1 LQGLD
6 PWERVTVQ
14 FFDPAGKPA
23 EWVTEYESY
32 LTDANGNPV
41 TERRLYA
48 DAQGRASWRRIGTR
62 DQAGE
67 WTVRLTQEDTTTTL
81 TYPMNQLTLTPIGS
95 KTLGLEFRLY
105 QGPLSNTYYTGNV
118 PGALTVDLQDHLK
131 LVTDSLRGLS
141 GLQSDQTPTIYL
153 VADLELLKQ
162 VSESTGST
170 LGFADGYYRSAGED
184 SGVYMHTDSLLTGIQ
199 RLLTHEYIHLALSET
214 VGPVD
219 LPSWLNEGTATYY
232 EYLINVSGD
241 RAIATNHPL
250 YRSATLAKNAAQSGD
265 LLVLTN
271 LEDQDAW
278 NSQTEDDRID
288 LQYAQ
293 SHMAVRYLAETYG
306 KSTPIDMMTRMG
318 QGATLSEV
326 FSEIVGVEYP
336 AFERQFALWL
346 KSWEDPERTR
356 IAEYT
361 RSLNDIMSGKA
372 SIGDLRSVDLASDAP
387 PSERVATKRVLVA
400 DAEDLLARIGNL
412 SPPPELRPLHDDAA
426 RFMERFVRLLTLELE
441 HLLDQEYLVF
451 LGDIISS
458 VDSISRLRSEDIQ
471 GGAPPGQRVTAK
483 PGLVADAETLV
494 RQLLDAPPPPSL
506 NALQLQ
512 ELAFLDRY
520 IQFLN
525 LELEQ
530 QREEVYLRLLTGI
543 ITEVDGISSRRSK
556 SIQSTGSS
564 SQRISAAEGLV
575 SDSESLLSQMDTFTP
590 PSRLQALQLQGTTY
604 LKKYVQWLTIELEF
618 AQTNDSAK
626 LDQGNAM
633 IAEINTRGNEFRSG
647 VSTEQR
653 AQPNQNEANNML
665 SEIADMESL
674 LVQGINAGYRNSATL
689 QQANAMLGEVNA
701 RENTVRNRIGD
712 LKFIYNLREP

>member
-1 LQGLD
+1 MQGLD

-14 FFDPAGKPA
+14 FFDPTGKPA

-32 LTDANGNPV
+32 LTDANDNPV

-48 DAQGRASWRRIGTR
+48 DAQGRASWRRVGTR
-62 DQAGE
+62 DRTGA
-67 WTVRLTQEDTTTTL
+67 WTVQVTQEDTTTTL
-81 TYPMNQLTLTPIGS
+81 IYPVNQLTLTPIGS
-95 KTLGLEFRLY
+95 KTLGLEFNLY
-105 QGPLSNTYYTGNV
+105 QGPVSNTYYTGNV

-131 LVTDSLRGLS
+131 LVADSLRGLS

-153 VADLELLKQ
+153 VADLELLKR
-162 VSESTGST
+162 VSESTGAA
-170 LGFADGYYRSAGED
+170 LGFADGYYRGAGED

-199 RLLTHEYIHLALSET
+199 RLLTHEYVHLALSET

-232 EYLINVSGD
+232 EYLINVSGE
-241 RAIATNHPL
+241 RANATKHPL
-250 YRSATLAKNAAQSGD
+250 YRSAGIAENAARSGN
-265 LLVLTN
+265 LLALTN

-278 NSQTEDDRID
+278 NSQTEEDRID

-306 KSTPIDMMTRMG
+306 TSTPIDMMKRMG

-336 AFERQFALWL
+336 AFERQFTLWL
-346 KSWEDPERTR
+346 KSREDPKRNQ

-361 RSLNDIMSGKA
+361 RSLKEIMSGKA
-372 SIGDLRSVDLASDAP
+372 SIGDRRSMDLASGATP
-387 PSERVATKRVLVA
+387 AERVATKRSLSA
-400 DAEDLLARIGNL
+400 DAEGLLTRIGNL
-412 SPPPELRPLHDDAA
+412 SPPPELQPLQVDAA
-426 RFMERFVRLLTLELE
+426 RFMERFVKLLALELE

-458 VDSISRLRSEDIQ
+458 VDSISRLRVADIQ
-471 GGAPPGQRVTAK
+471 GGAPAGQRVTAK
-483 PGLVADAETLV
+483 QGLVADAETLV
-494 RQLLDAPPPPSL
+494 RLLLDAPPPPSL

-520 IQFLN
+520 IQFLT

-543 ITEVDGISSRRSK
+543 ITEVDGISSRRSE

-564 SQRISAAEGLV
+564 SQRISTAEGLV
-575 SDSESLLSQMDTFTP
+575 SDSESLLSQMDAFTP
-590 PSRLQALQLQGTTY
+590 PSRLQALQFQGTAY
-604 LKKYVQWLTIELEF
+604 LKKYIQWLTIELEF

-626 LDQGNAM
+626 LDQANAM
-633 IAEINTRGNEFRSG
+633 IAEINSLGNELRSE
-647 VSTEQR
+647 VVKEQN

-665 SEIADMESL
+665 GEIGDMESL
-674 LVQGINAGYRNSATL
+674 LVQGINAGFRNSAVL

-701 RENTVRNRIGD
+701 RENTVRNSISD
-712 LKFIYNLREP
+712 LEFIYNLRKP

>member
-1 LQGLD
+1 M
-6 PWERVTVQ
+6 TVQ

-32 LTDANGNPV
+32 LTDANDNPV

-48 DAQGRASWRRIGTR
+48 DAQGRASWRRVGTR
-62 DQAGE
+62 DRPGA
-67 WTVRLTQEDTTTTL
+67 WTVRVTQEDTATTL
-81 TYPMNQLTLTPIGS
+81 TYPVNQLTLTPIGS

-105 QGPLSNTYYTGNV
+105 QGPRSNTYYTGDV

-131 LVTDSLRGLS
+131 LVTDSLRRLS

-162 VSESTGST
+162 VSESAGST
-170 LGFADGYYRSAGED
+170 LGFADGYYRIAGED
-184 SGVYMHTDSLLTGIQ
+184 SGIYMHTDSLLTGIQ
-199 RLLTHEYIHLALSET
+199 RLLTHEYVHLALSET

-232 EYLINVSGD
+232 EYLINVSGK
-241 RAIATNHPL
+241 RANATKHPL
-250 YRSATLAKNAAQSGD
+250 YRSAGIAKNAARSGN
-265 LLVLTN
+265 LLALTN

-278 NSQTEDDRID
+278 NSQTEEDRID

-306 KSTPIDMMTRMG
+306 TSTPIDMMTRMG

-326 FSEIVGVEYP
+326 FSEIVGVEYL
-336 AFERQFALWL
+336 AFEQQFTLWL

-356 IAEYT
+356 IAEYI
-361 RSLNDIMSGKA
+361 RGLNEIMSAKA
-372 SIGDLRSVDLASDAP
+372 SIGDRRSMDLASGATP
-387 PSERVATKRVLVA
+387 AERVVTKRSLSA
-400 DAEDLLARIGNL
+400 DAEGLLTRIGNL
-412 SPPPELRPLHDDAA
+412 SPPPELQPLQDDAI
-426 RFMERFVRLLTLELE
+426 RFMERFVRLLALELE

-451 LGDIISS
+451 LGNIISS
-458 VDSISRLRSEDIQ
+458 IDSISRLRAEDIQ
-471 GGAPPGQRVTAK
+471 GGAPAGQRVTAK
-483 PGLVADAETLV
+483 QGLVADAETLV
-494 RQLLDAPPPPSL
+494 GRLLDAPPPPSL

-520 IQFLN
+520 IQFLT

-530 QREEVYLRLLTGI
+530 QREEVYLHLLTGI
-543 ITEVDGISSRRSK
+543 ITEVDGISSRRSE

-564 SQRISAAEGLV
+564 SQRIATAEGLV

-590 PSRLQALQLQGTTY
+590 PSRLQTLQLQGTTY
-604 LKKYVQWLTIELEF
+604 LKKYIQWLTIELEF

-626 LDQGNAM
+626 LDQANAM
-633 IAEINTRGNEFRSG
+633 IAGINSLGNAFRTD
-647 VSTEQR
+647 VVKERR
-653 AQPNQNEANNML
+653 AQPNQNEANDML
-665 SEIADMESL
+665 GEIGDLESL
-674 LVQGINAGYRNSATL
+674 LVQGINTGFRNSATL

-712 LKFIYNLREP
+712 LEFIYNLREP

>member
-1 LQGLD
+1 
-6 PWERVTVQ
+6 V
-14 FFDPAGKPA
+14 GKGDGPVLRPIREPA

-32 LTDANGNPV
+32 LTDANDNPV

-48 DAQGRASWRRIGTR
+48 DAQGRASWRRVGTR
-62 DQAGE
+62 DRPGA
-67 WTVRLTQEDTTTTL
+67 WTVRVTQEDTATTL
-81 TYPMNQLTLTPIGS
+81 TYPVNQLTLTPIGS

-105 QGPLSNTYYTGNV
+105 QGPRSNTYYTGDV

-131 LVTDSLRGLS
+131 LVTDSLRRLS

-162 VSESTGST
+162 VSESAGST
-170 LGFADGYYRSAGED
+170 LGFADGYYRIAGED
-184 SGVYMHTDSLLTGIQ
+184 SGIYMHTDSLLTGIQ
-199 RLLTHEYIHLALSET
+199 RLLTHEYVHLALSET

-232 EYLINVSGD
+232 EYLINVSGK
-241 RAIATNHPL
+241 RANATKHPL
-250 YRSATLAKNAAQSGD
+250 YRSAGIAKNAARSGN
-265 LLVLTN
+265 LLALTN

-278 NSQTEDDRID
+278 NSQTEEDRID

-306 KSTPIDMMTRMG
+306 TSTPIDMMTRMG

-326 FSEIVGVEYP
+326 FSEIVGVEYL
-336 AFERQFALWL
+336 AFEQQFTLWL

-356 IAEYT
+356 IAEYI
-361 RSLNDIMSGKA
+361 RGLNEIMSAKA
-372 SIGDLRSVDLASDAP
+372 SIGDRRSMDLASGATP
-387 PSERVATKRVLVA
+387 AERVVTKRSLSA
-400 DAEDLLARIGNL
+400 DAEGLLTRIGNL
-412 SPPPELRPLHDDAA
+412 SPPPELQPLQDDAI
-426 RFMERFVRLLTLELE
+426 RFMERFVRLLALELE

-451 LGDIISS
+451 LGNIISS
-458 VDSISRLRSEDIQ
+458 IDSISRLRAEDIQ
-471 GGAPPGQRVTAK
+471 GGAPAGQRVTAK
-483 PGLVADAETLV
+483 QGLVADAETLV
-494 RQLLDAPPPPSL
+494 GRLLDAPPPPSL

-520 IQFLN
+520 IQFLT

-530 QREEVYLRLLTGI
+530 QREEVYLHLLTGI
-543 ITEVDGISSRRSK
+543 ITEVDGISSRRSEY
-556 SIQSTGSS
+556 IQSTGSS
-564 SQRISAAEGLV
+564 SQRIATAEGLV

-590 PSRLQALQLQGTTY
+590 PSRLQTLQLQGTTY
-604 LKKYVQWLTIELEF
+604 LKKYIQWLTIELEF

-626 LDQGNAM
+626 LDQANAM
-633 IAEINTRGNEFRSG
+633 IAEINSLGNELRSE
-647 VSTEQR
+647 VVKEQN

-665 SEIADMESL
+665 GEIGDMESL
-674 LVQGINAGYRNSATL
+674 LVQGINAGFRNSAVL

-701 RENTVRNRIGD
+701 RENTVRNSISD
-712 LKFIYNLREP
+712 LEFIYNLRKP

>member
-1 LQGLD
+1 M
-6 PWERVTVQ
+6 
-14 FFDPAGKPA
+14 GKGDGPVLRPIREPA

-32 LTDANGNPV
+32 LTDANDNPV

-48 DAQGRASWRRIGTR
+48 DAQGRASWRRVGTR
-62 DQAGE
+62 DRPGA
-67 WTVRLTQEDTTTTL
+67 WTVRVTQEDTATTL
-81 TYPMNQLTLTPIGS
+81 TYPVNQLTLTPIGS

-105 QGPLSNTYYTGNV
+105 QGPRSNTYYTGDV

-131 LVTDSLRGLS
+131 LVTDSLRRLS

-162 VSESTGST
+162 VSESAGST
-170 LGFADGYYRSAGED
+170 LGFADGYYRIAGED
-184 SGVYMHTDSLLTGIQ
+184 SGIYMHTDSLLTGIQ
-199 RLLTHEYIHLALSET
+199 RLLTHEYVHLALSET

-232 EYLINVSGD
+232 EYLINVSGK
-241 RAIATNHPL
+241 RANATKHPL
-250 YRSATLAKNAAQSGD
+250 YRSAGIAKNAARSGN
-265 LLVLTN
+265 LLALTN

-278 NSQTEDDRID
+278 NSQTEEDRID

-306 KSTPIDMMTRMG
+306 TSTPIDMMTRMG

-326 FSEIVGVEYP
+326 FSEIVGVEYL
-336 AFERQFALWL
+336 AFEQQFTLWL

-356 IAEYT
+356 IAEYI
-361 RSLNDIMSGKA
+361 RGLNEIMSAKA
-372 SIGDLRSVDLASDAP
+372 SIGDRRSMDLASGATP
-387 PSERVATKRVLVA
+387 AERVVTKRSLSA
-400 DAEDLLARIGNL
+400 DAEGLLTRIGNL
-412 SPPPELRPLHDDAA
+412 SPPPELQPLQDDAI
-426 RFMERFVRLLTLELE
+426 RFMERFVRLLALELE

-451 LGDIISS
+451 LGNIISS
-458 VDSISRLRSEDIQ
+458 IDSISRLRAEDIQ
-471 GGAPPGQRVTAK
+471 GGAPAGQRVTAK
-483 PGLVADAETLV
+483 QGLVADAETLV
-494 RQLLDAPPPPSL
+494 GRLLDAPPPPSL

-520 IQFLN
+520 IQFLT

-530 QREEVYLRLLTGI
+530 QREEVYLHLLTGI
-543 ITEVDGISSRRSK
+543 ITEVDGISSRRSE

-564 SQRISAAEGLV
+564 SQRIATAEGLV

-590 PSRLQALQLQGTTY
+590 PSRLQTLQLQGTTY
-604 LKKYVQWLTIELEF
+604 LKKYIQWLTIELEF

-626 LDQGNAM
+626 LDQANAM
-633 IAEINTRGNEFRSG
+633 IAGINSLGNAFRTD
-647 VSTEQR
+647 VVKERR
-653 AQPNQNEANNML
+653 AQPNQNEANDML
-665 SEIADMESL
+665 GEIGDLESL
-674 LVQGINAGYRNSATL
+674 LVQGINTGFRNSATL

-701 RENTVRNRIGD
+701 RENKVRIRIGD
-712 LKFIYNLREP
+712 LEFIYNLRQP

>member
-1 LQGLD
+1 M
-6 PWERVTVQ
+6 
-14 FFDPAGKPA
+14 GKGDGPVLRPIREPA

-32 LTDANGNPV
+32 LTDANDNPV

-48 DAQGRASWRRIGTR
+48 DAQGRASWRRVGTR
-62 DQAGE
+62 DRPGA
-67 WTVRLTQEDTTTTL
+67 WTVRVTQEDTATTL
-81 TYPMNQLTLTPIGS
+81 TYPVNQLTLTPIGS

-105 QGPLSNTYYTGNV
+105 QGPRSNTYYTGDV

-131 LVTDSLRGLS
+131 LVTDSLRRLS

-162 VSESTGST
+162 VSESAGST
-170 LGFADGYYRSAGED
+170 LGFADGYYRIAGED
-184 SGVYMHTDSLLTGIQ
+184 SGIYMHNDSLLTGIQ
-199 RLLTHEYIHLALSET
+199 RLLTHEYVHLALSET

-232 EYLINVSGD
+232 EYLINVSGK
-241 RAIATNHPL
+241 RANATKHPL
-250 YRSATLAKNAAQSGD
+250 YRSAGIAKNAARSGN
-265 LLVLTN
+265 LLALTN

-278 NSQTEDDRID
+278 NSQTEEDRID

-306 KSTPIDMMTRMG
+306 TSTPIDMMTRMG

-326 FSEIVGVEYP
+326 FSEIVGVEYL
-336 AFERQFALWL
+336 AFEQQFTLWL

-356 IAEYT
+356 IAEYI
-361 RSLNDIMSGKA
+361 RGLNEIMSAKA
-372 SIGDLRSVDLASDAP
+372 SIGDRRSMDLASGATP
-387 PSERVATKRVLVA
+387 AERVVTKRSLSA
-400 DAEDLLARIGNL
+400 DAEGLLTRIGNL
-412 SPPPELRPLHDDAA
+412 SPPPELQPLQDDAI
-426 RFMERFVRLLTLELE
+426 RFMERFVRLLALELE

-451 LGDIISS
+451 LGNIISS
-458 VDSISRLRSEDIQ
+458 IDSISRLRAEDIQ
-471 GGAPPGQRVTAK
+471 GGAPAGQRVTAK
-483 PGLVADAETLV
+483 QGLVADAETLV
-494 RQLLDAPPPPSL
+494 GRLLDAPPPPSL

-520 IQFLN
+520 IQFLT

-530 QREEVYLRLLTGI
+530 QREEVYLHLLTGI
-543 ITEVDGISSRRSK
+543 ITEVDGISSRRSE

-564 SQRISAAEGLV
+564 SQRIATAEGLV

-590 PSRLQALQLQGTTY
+590 PSRLQTLQLQGTTY
-604 LKKYVQWLTIELEF
+604 LKKYIQWLTIELEF

-626 LDQGNAM
+626 LDQANAM
-633 IAEINTRGNEFRSG
+633 IAGINSLGNAFRTD
-647 VSTEQR
+647 VVKERR
-653 AQPNQNEANNML
+653 AQPNQNEANDML
-665 SEIADMESL
+665 GEIGDLESL
-674 LVQGINAGYRNSATL
+674 LVQGINTGFRNSATL

-701 RENTVRNRIGD
+701 RENKVRIRIGD
-712 LKFIYNLREP
+712 LEFIYNLRQP

>member
-1 LQGLD
+1 M
-6 PWERVTVQ
+6 
-14 FFDPAGKPA
+14 GKGDGPVLRPIREPA

-32 LTDANGNPV
+32 LTDANDNPV

-48 DAQGRASWRRIGTR
+48 DAQGRASWRRVGTR
-62 DQAGE
+62 DRPGA
-67 WTVRLTQEDTTTTL
+67 WTVRVTQEDTATTL
-81 TYPMNQLTLTPIGS
+81 TYPVNQLTLTPIGS

-105 QGPLSNTYYTGNV
+105 QGPRSNTYYTGDV

-131 LVTDSLRGLS
+131 LVTDSLRRLS

-162 VSESTGST
+162 VSESAGST
-170 LGFADGYYRSAGED
+170 LGFADGYYRIAGED
-184 SGVYMHTDSLLTGIQ
+184 SGIYMHTDSLLTGIQ
-199 RLLTHEYIHLALSET
+199 RLLTHEYVHLALSET

-232 EYLINVSGD
+232 EYLINVSGK
-241 RAIATNHPL
+241 RANATKHPL
-250 YRSATLAKNAAQSGD
+250 YRSAGIAKNAARSGN
-265 LLVLTN
+265 LLALTN

-278 NSQTEDDRID
+278 NSQTEEDRID

-306 KSTPIDMMTRMG
+306 TSTPIDMMTRMG

-326 FSEIVGVEYP
+326 FSEIVGVEYL
-336 AFERQFALWL
+336 AFEQQFTLWL

-356 IAEYT
+356 IAEYI
-361 RSLNDIMSGKA
+361 RGLNEIMSAKA
-372 SIGDLRSVDLASDAP
+372 SIGDRRSMDLASGATP
-387 PSERVATKRVLVA
+387 AERVVTKRSLSA
-400 DAEDLLARIGNL
+400 DAEGLLTRIGNL
-412 SPPPELRPLHDDAA
+412 SPPPELQPLQDDAI
-426 RFMERFVRLLTLELE
+426 RFMERFVRLLALELE

-451 LGDIISS
+451 LGNIISS
-458 VDSISRLRSEDIQ
+458 IDSISRLRAEDIQ
-471 GGAPPGQRVTAK
+471 GGAPAGQRVTAK
-483 PGLVADAETLV
+483 QGLVADAETLV
-494 RQLLDAPPPPSL
+494 GRLLDAPPPPSL

-520 IQFLN
+520 IQFLT

-530 QREEVYLRLLTGI
+530 QREEVYLHLLTGI
-543 ITEVDGISSRRSK
+543 ITEVDGISFRRSE

-564 SQRISAAEGLV
+564 SQRIATAEGLV

-590 PSRLQALQLQGTTY
+590 PSRLQTLQLQGTTY
-604 LKKYVQWLTIELEF
+604 LKKYIQWLTIELEF

-626 LDQGNAM
+626 LDQANAM
-633 IAEINTRGNEFRSG
+633 IAGINSLGNAFRTD
-647 VSTEQR
+647 VVKERR
-653 AQPNQNEANNML
+653 AQPNQNEANDML
-665 SEIADMESL
+665 GEIGDLESL
-674 LVQGINAGYRNSATL
+674 LVQGINTGFRNSATL

-701 RENTVRNRIGD
+701 RENKVRIRIGD
-712 LKFIYNLREP
+712 LEFIYNLRQP

>member
-1 LQGLD
+1 
-6 PWERVTVQ
+6 V
-14 FFDPAGKPA
+14 GKGDGPVLRPIREPA

-32 LTDANGNPV
+32 LTDANDNPV

-48 DAQGRASWRRIGTR
+48 DAQGRASWRRVGTR
-62 DQAGE
+62 DRPGA
-67 WTVRLTQEDTTTTL
+67 WTVRVTQEDTATTL
-81 TYPMNQLTLTPIGS
+81 TYPVNQLTLTPIGS

-105 QGPLSNTYYTGNV
+105 QGPRSNTYYTGDV

-131 LVTDSLRGLS
+131 LVTDSLRRLS

-162 VSESTGST
+162 VSESAGST
-170 LGFADGYYRSAGED
+170 LGFADGYYRIAGED
-184 SGVYMHTDSLLTGIQ
+184 SGIYMHTDSLLTGIQ
-199 RLLTHEYIHLALSET
+199 RLLTHEYVHLALSET

-232 EYLINVSGD
+232 EYLINVSGK
-241 RAIATNHPL
+241 RANATKHPL
-250 YRSATLAKNAAQSGD
+250 YRSAGIAKNAARSGN
-265 LLVLTN
+265 LLALTN

-278 NSQTEDDRID
+278 NSQTEEDRID

-306 KSTPIDMMTRMG
+306 TSTPIDMMTRMG

-326 FSEIVGVEYP
+326 FSEIVGVEYL
-336 AFERQFALWL
+336 AFEQQFTLWL

-356 IAEYT
+356 IAEYI
-361 RSLNDIMSGKA
+361 RGLNEIMSAKA
-372 SIGDLRSVDLASDAP
+372 SIGDRRSMDLASGATP
-387 PSERVATKRVLVA
+387 AERVVTKRSLSA
-400 DAEDLLARIGNL
+400 DAEGLLTRIGNL
-412 SPPPELRPLHDDAA
+412 SPPPELQPLQDDAI
-426 RFMERFVRLLTLELE
+426 RFMERFVRLLALELE

-451 LGDIISS
+451 LGNIISS
-458 VDSISRLRSEDIQ
+458 IDSISRLRAEDIQ
-471 GGAPPGQRVTAK
+471 GGAPAGQRVTAK
-483 PGLVADAETLV
+483 QGLVADAETLV
-494 RQLLDAPPPPSL
+494 GRLLDAPPPPSL

-520 IQFLN
+520 IQFLT

-530 QREEVYLRLLTGI
+530 QREEVYLHLLTGI
-543 ITEVDGISSRRSK
+543 ITEVDGISSRRSE

-564 SQRISAAEGLV
+564 SQRIATAEGLV

-590 PSRLQALQLQGTTY
+590 PSRLQTLQLQGTTY
-604 LKKYVQWLTIELEF
+604 LKKYIQWLTIELEF

-626 LDQGNAM
+626 LDQANAM
-633 IAEINTRGNEFRSG
+633 IAGINSLGNAFRTD
-647 VSTEQR
+647 VVKERR
-653 AQPNQNEANNML
+653 AQPNQNEANDML
-665 SEIADMESL
+665 GEIGDLESL
-674 LVQGINAGYRNSATL
+674 LVQGINTGFRNSATL

-701 RENTVRNRIGD
+701 RENKVRIRIGD
-712 LKFIYNLREP
+712 LEFIYNLRQP